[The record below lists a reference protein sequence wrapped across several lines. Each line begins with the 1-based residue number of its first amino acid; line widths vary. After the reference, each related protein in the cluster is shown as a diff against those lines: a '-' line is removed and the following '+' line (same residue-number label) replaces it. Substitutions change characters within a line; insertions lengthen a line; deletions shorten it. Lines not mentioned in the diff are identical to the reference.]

1 MKIWTLQ
8 AKLTVWISLLMTG
21 TLIVFGALSA
31 FNLYHEKLEAID
43 QLKQKPLTKEDYEAE
58 AHDLLGDLIASY
70 AISLP
75 VAVLLA
81 AVGVWILSR
90 RVLQPLRDMTT
101 SAQQIHAKALSKRLP
116 VPMSK
121 DEVGELAVVLNNLI
135 ERLEKSFLQ
144 SSRFSADA
152 SHELKTPLTIMR
164 AELEAALKNET
175 VDRTVLENVL
185 EQTHRITAITTRLL
199 FLAWADAGQL
209 LIDRKSVDISSLCSE
224 LLEDAEILASARR
237 ISVKGQIAPGLKLQ
251 GDELL
256 LRQAL
261 LNLLDNAIKYN
272 LLEGTVEMTLQGD
285 PREVSIT
292 ISNTGS
298 SIPEA
303 HRSRIFE
310 RFYRA
315 DPSRSSETGGNGLG
329 LSICREIVLSHG
341 GKIHYQSKKG
351 LTSFV
356 INLPHIE

>member
-1 MKIWTLQ
+1 MKVWTLQ

-31 FNLYHEKLEAID
+31 FNLYQEKMEAID
-43 QLKQKPLTKEDYEAE
+43 QLKQLPLTKQDYEAE
-58 AHDLLGDLIASY
+58 AQDLLGDLFTSY

-90 RVLQPLRDMTT
+90 KVLQPLRDMAT
-101 SAQQIHAKALSKRLP
+101 SAQQIHAKALNKRLP

-121 DEVGELAVVLNNLI
+121 DEVGELAVVLNSLI

-152 SHELKTPLTIMR
+152 SHELKTPLSIMR
-164 AELEAALKNET
+164 AELESALKNEPI
-175 VDRTVLENVL
+175 DRTVLENL
-185 EQTHRITAITTRLL
+185 LAQTYRITAITTKLL
-199 FLAWADAGQL
+199 FLARADAGQL
-209 LIDRKSVDISSLCSE
+209 LIDSKSVDISSICSD
-224 LLEDAEILASARR
+224 LLEDAEILASARK
-237 ISVKGQIAPGLKLQ
+237 ISVKGHIALGLKFQ

-272 LLEGTVEMTLQGD
+272 LEGGTVEMTLQAEL
-285 PREVSIT
+285 RQIILTIT
-292 ISNTGS
+292 NTGPG
-298 SIPEA
+298 IPEA
-303 HRSRIFE
+303 HHSRIFE
-310 RFYRA
+310 RFYRS

-329 LSICREIVLSHG
+329 LSLCREIVLSHG
-341 GKIHYQSKKG
+341 GDIHFQSKNG
-351 LTSFV
+351 LTSFA
-356 INLPHIE
+356 INLPYI